1 MFAFLPALF
10 GRFLFCLCLFF
21 LSPALLSANPDSQEI
36 DRPIDRGEYLTLKI
50 AVMGPGT
57 ELYFWW
63 GHIALVIDD
72 ALTGQSRF
80 YDWGIFSFEN
90 DHFFTNFA
98 FGRLLYHC
106 GVSPA
111 GTNIYGYVST
121 NRDVVLY
128 TLDLS
133 PEKREEVWRFAENN
147 VLPENRNYFYHHFKD
162 NCSTRIRDIID
173 LAVDG
178 QFFEKYGEAPGR
190 FTLRQHVRR
199 HTWFSP
205 FADWILN
212 FWMGQD
218 IDTSLTIWQEMFLP
232 AELGNR
238 INEFWYT
245 DAAGTSRKLVTGDEV
260 INRAIARP
268 PVLDA
273 PRRQW
278 PAELA
283 FGCAAAVLLAL
294 ALFLQTKKPVLG
306 QVVVGICHSLLG
318 LFFGIVGLL
327 LFFMAVFTNHDYTFH
342 NSNML
347 FVNPLLLAAVPLGI
361 LYAKSRN
368 EPERVLPET
377 LLKALWLLSLLGLIL
392 SMLIKLFPGFH
403 QQNLVDQ
410 LLFLPIVL
418 TLALEP
424 WGIRRILERVFWRW
438 F

>member
-1 MFAFLPALF
+1 MAAENRTRRALAA
-10 GRFLFCLCLFF
+10 
-21 LSPALLSANPDSQEI
+21 ALLLLTGVLSGAQETAPG
-36 DRPIDRGEYLTLKI
+36 DERSRGDYLTLKL
-50 AVMGPGT
+50 AVMGPGD

-72 ALTGQSRF
+72 EFTGQSRF
-80 YDWGIFSFEN
+80 YDWGIFSFDS

-98 FGRLLYHC
+98 FGRLLYRC
-106 GVSPA
+106 GVSPSRP
-111 GTNIYGYVST
+111 NINAYIAT
-121 NRDVVLY
+121 NRDVTLY
-128 TLDLS
+128 TLDLP

-178 QFFEKYGEAPGR
+178 QFREAYGEAPGR

-205 FADWILN
+205 FGDWILN
-212 FWMGQD
+212 FLMGQD
-218 IDTSLTIWQEMFLP
+218 IDTPITVWAEMFLP
-232 AELGNR
+232 SEMGSR
-238 INEFWYT
+238 IADFWYT
-245 DAAGTSRKLVTGDEV
+245 DSAGTSRKLVTDAETLYRTVG
-260 INRAIARP
+260 RP
-268 PVLDA
+268 PVLDT

-283 FGCAAAVLLAL
+283 AGCAAAVLLAL
-294 ALFLQTKKPVLG
+294 ALFLQTKRPALG
-306 QVVVGICHSLLG
+306 QVMVGISHSFLG
-318 LFFGIVGLL
+318 LLFGGVGLV
-327 LFFMAVFTNHDYTFH
+327 LFFMSTFTNHDYTFH
-342 NSNML
+342 NSNIL

-361 LYAKSRN
+361 LYAKSNN
-368 EPERVLPET
+368 EPERIIPEL
-377 LLKALWLLSLLGLIL
+377 LLKALWLLSLLGLFL
-392 SMLIKLFPGFH
+392 SMLIKLSPGFY

-410 LLFLPIVL
+410 MLWLPIALIL
-418 TLALEP
+418 TLEP